1 MVKRIFFSS
10 LLLVIGAG
18 VVHAQQTGVDSFI
31 TKLRQHCGK
40 AYEGKIVAGGRE
52 GDAFSGKRLLMQ
64 VRTCEPGKIQVPFF
78 VGEDR
83 SRVWVLTPVDGKLLL
98 KHDHTHEDGTPD
110 KVTRYGGQATNTGSS
125 IQQVFPA
132 DQETCDL
139 LPAACTNVWWITL
152 TDKAF
157 TYNLRRIGSDRLFT
171 VSFDLTK
178 PVEVDAEPWG
188 W

>member
-1 MVKRIFFSS
+1 MIKRILFGS
-10 LLLVIGAG
+10 LLLVTFCA
-18 VVHAQQTGVDSFI
+18 VRAQQTGVDSFVA
-31 TKLRQHCGK
+31 KLRQHCGK

-52 GDAFSGKRLLMQ
+52 GDGFTGKQLLMQ
-64 VRTCEPGKIQVPFF
+64 VRTCEPGKIQMPFF

-83 SRVWVLTPVDGKLLL
+83 SRVWVLTPAQGKLQL
-98 KHDHTHEDGTPD
+98 KHNHTHEDGTPD
-110 KVTRYGGQATNTGSS
+110 KITRYGGWATNTGNSS
-125 IQQVFPA
+125 QQVFPA

-139 LPAACTNVWWITL
+139 LPAACSNVWWITL
-152 TDKAF
+152 TEKEF

-178 PVEVDAEPWG
+178 PVTTDAKPWG